1 MGFIIIQVGIG
12 GCEIWRLVKHKI
24 DNLVEIV
31 ILIKMRSD
39 KQTLDMLYRL
49 YN

>member
-1 MGFIIIQVGIG
+1 MGFIIIQVGIR
-12 GCEIWRLVKHKI
+12 GCEIWGSVKHKI

-39 KQTLDMLYRL
+39 KQTLDMLL
-49 YN
+49 V